1 MRYRLKFILKVIIIL
16 LIPLIYEYVGINY
29 GGPLGVRY
37 YYSPSFKPQ
46 FLGLPLFAWIFWVIF
61 ILVGYNLTNSIFIN
75 LFKFDYKN
83 LLKNSFYFLNLILFD
98 GFIVLTFDLFI
109 DPIAVKYELWRWEN
123 FKFSYFGVPV
133 GNFVGWYIIVS
144 STTFLL
150 RQIDRFYFIKHNER
164 FLKLSPIIYL
174 IIILISF
181 IFSLTLLN
189 IDHALLSLI
198 ISSPIN
204 LISLILIKQNFSKRL

>member
-1 MRYRLKFILKVIIIL
+1 MRSKFKFILQFIIIL

-29 GGPLGVRY
+29 GGPLGIRY

-46 FLGLPLFAWIFWVIF
+46 FLGLPIFVWIFWAIF
-61 ILVGYNLTNSIFIN
+61 IFVGYNLTNSIFIN
-75 LFKFDYKN
+75 LFKSDYKD

-98 GFIVLTFDLFI
+98 GFIVLTFDIFI
-109 DPIAVKYELWRWEN
+109 DPIAVKFKLWRWEN
-123 FKFSYFGVPV
+123 FKYSYFGVPI

-150 RQIDRFYFIKHNER
+150 RQIDRFYFTKHNER

-174 IIILISF
+174 IIIFISF
-181 IFSLTLLN
+181 ISSLTLLN
-189 IDHALLSLI
+189 LDHALMSLI
-198 ISSPIN
+198 ISSPTN
-204 LISLILIKQNFSKRL
+204 LISLILIKQNSTKRV